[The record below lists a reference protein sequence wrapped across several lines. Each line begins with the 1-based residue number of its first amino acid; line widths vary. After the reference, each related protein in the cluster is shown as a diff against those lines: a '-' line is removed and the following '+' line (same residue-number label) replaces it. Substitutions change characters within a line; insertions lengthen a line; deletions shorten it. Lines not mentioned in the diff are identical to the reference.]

1 MNAGQYN
8 NLAQEMR
15 SANQRLGEII
25 LLLGEINGRMSK
37 EINTPIPDDFPG
49 VKVLHEAG
57 RRIRAARCGRRKARR
72 TPNGIKA
79 THERRHFARDCI
91 RKSSQSDGSARHYA
105 T

>member
-15 SANQRLGEII
+15 TVNQRLGEIV

-57 RRIRAARCGRRKARR
+57 IVYLETVPRDRDELLALD
-72 TPNGIKA
+72 GIGPKTA
-79 THERRHFARDCI
+79 DMIAEAL
-91 RKSSQSDGSARHYA
+91 G
-105 T
+105 